1 MRLLRLFHGDN
12 CQDAFVCYLH
22 RGKEGETLVDGKGKA
37 IYAGLPT
44 HSLPKDEALFMIVSR
59 GDGADVGHYLS
70 FRDGAPLLLI
80 TQVEEKEEGTFTAL
94 EVVMD
99 GFVALSSPCHWW
111 FPITAGVLTVSD
123 KGSRGER
130 IDTAGPALAKLLP
143 RIGARAIER
152 AIVPDEIEE
161 ITSVLREWSSG
172 SKVDLILVTGGTGLS
187 PRDVTPEALMSVGDR
202 VVPGLGE
209 YMRWA
214 TSLSTPRSILSRG
227 IAVTKDK
234 SLIMALPGSE
244 KGATECFKALMPV
257 LRHAVEILSGRGGEC
272 AHSHR

>member
-12 CQDAFVCYLH
+12 RQDAFMCYLH
-22 RGKEGETLVDGKGKA
+22 RGKEGETLVDGKSKVV
-37 IYAGLPT
+37 YAGLPT
-44 HSLPKDEALFMIVSR
+44 PSLPEDEALFMIVSR
-59 GDGADVGHYLS
+59 DDGVDVGHYLS
-70 FRDGAPLLLI
+70 FGDGAPLLSV
-80 TQVEEKEEGTFTAL
+80 TQVDEREEGTFIAL
-94 EVVMD
+94 DVVAD
-99 GFVALSSPCHWW
+99 GFVALSNRCHWW

-130 IDTAGPALAKLLP
+130 IDTAGPALTKLLP
-143 RIGARAIER
+143 RIGARTIAR

-161 ITSVLREWSSG
+161 ITNVLREWSSG

-227 IAVTKDK
+227 IAVTKGK
-234 SLIMALPGSE
+234 SLIIALPGSE
-244 KGATECFKALMPV
+244 RGATECFRALMPT
-257 LRHAVEILSGRGGEC
+257 LRHAVEMLSGRGGEC
-272 AHSHR
+272 AHSHH